1 LTAFLFCKAHAMK
14 NLQDASERICEL
26 KGSLLAIDALL
37 PALLEALPVA
47 SHAQL
52 VRSFEAHAEAA
63 RTVMQPVSLSEQVLA
78 TFEREVARM
87 RAVLAGTAP
96 AVPRSATEAALLTT
110 TRVSTFLGPCS
121 LSGASGFFFRRDG
134 RLFLVTSRHVLADE
148 TSSHFP
154 DRIEVEVHTDALNL
168 TRYAAVSIPLYREGL
183 SQWRQATDSGGEVD
197 VAAIEIDLGSLPDAS
212 ILHAFG
218 PEHLQPSGDLA
229 EVGDALVI
237 VGFPLGFHDTVH
249 HLPVVRSASIA
260 SAFGVRFQQLGYFL
274 TDARTHRG
282 SSGAP
287 VLRRSHGT
295 NADRSQLPWQ
305 LLGVHSTRMDMRT
318 RDLVQDESLGLNCAW
333 YADVLMAL
341 TEPAAAAIEA

>member
-1 LTAFLFCKAHAMK
+1 MK
-14 NLQDASERICEL
+14 NLQDASERIGEL
-26 KGSLLAIDALL
+26 KGSLIAIDVLL
-37 PALLEALPVA
+37 PALLEALPAA
-47 SHAQL
+47 SHGHL

-63 RTVMQPVSLSEQVLA
+63 RTVMQHAPLLDQVLA
-78 TFEREVARM
+78 TFDREITRM
-87 RAVLAGTAP
+87 RAVLEGTAP
-96 AVPRSATEAALLTT
+96 AVPRTATEAALLTT
-110 TRVSTFLGPCS
+110 TRVSTFLGPLS
-121 LSGASGFFFRRDG
+121 LSGASGFFFRRNG

-148 TSSHFP
+148 TSSHYP
-154 DRIEVEVHTDALNL
+154 DRIEVEVHTDELDL
-168 TRYAAVSIPLYREGL
+168 TRYAAVSVPLYREGL
-183 SQWRQATDSGGEVD
+183 SQWRQAADTAGDVD
-197 VAAIEIDLGSLPDAS
+197 VAAIEIDVSRLPDPC

-218 PEHLQPSGDLA
+218 PEHLEPSGDVA

-260 SAFGVRFQQLGYFL
+260 SAFGVRFQQQGYFL

-287 VLRRSHGT
+287 VLRRSHDP
-295 NADRSQLPWQ
+295 NEDRSQLPWQ

-341 TEPAAAAIEA
+341 TAPSAATMAA